1 MQDTEE
7 GSSRTEGYSIGQTMG
22 YNKADA
28 KTEKKWVSQ
37 QTTLIGT
44 DAVDVKADKV
54 SVEGAVIANVD
65 ENGVDQGNLNI
76 ETNELVVKDIKDKDY
91 QYGESYGIAISG
103 PGTRT
108 DGKETGAPKGT
119 GESGG
124 GSTTLN
130 FANNGQDNEQINR
143 GTIGKGNI
151 NAKTQ
156 IIYKTDG
163 DSVEG
168 LNRDVAK
175 AQQTTKQKKL
185 GGYDIQNLSIQNDMV
200 TNTGEW
206 VKDSFDTLAG
216 LPGNTFQA
224 GENVA
229 KAGTNL
235 AAATVENLTGNGDD
249 GVVTDYQGTI
259 RNQELGLQVKI
270 NETLIE
276 SLENMA
282 NDSESMANAEQA
294 LEDLANQAVRANG
307 ITDGDVKVVVYNKN
321 DGNMGGHK
329 NGTIY
334 LNMNYQDGSNETL
347 MEVMGDELSH
357 YVDYKNG
364 RPNSNVDSRRQDI
377 STDYG
382 DNAGDQT
389 KGYVGNEQ
397 VDATAFQESM
407 KNLDFTEANQE
418 VAATEG
424 MENRTTVYLRK
435 LDLPDSLNK
444 VGGHLFGKVT
454 ERENNQ
460 PDYHFSLEGNMK
472 GGEPKLN
479 TKKVIDNDNAAFTNG
494 GIIDQQVIA
503 PAKGM
508 SQTEFD
514 ELVIKNSRKYDT
526 KAPQNQYPIGG
537 VIGGPD
543 ARNSNTYVDNVV
555 EESGGKTKEFGDI
568 NAPRQNSGEIQ
579 EGLIKKTVDTKYGAK
594 ILWDKWTNGGKSTEA
609 LKAQRNQEKTEA
621 LRKDRGFKD

>member
-1 MQDTEE
+1 
-7 GSSRTEGYSIGQTMG
+7 MG

-276 SLENMA
+276 SIENMA

-357 YVDYKNG
+357 YVDYKKG

-382 DNAGDQT
+382 DNAGLQT
-389 KGYVGNEQ
+389 KGYVGNET
-397 VDATAFQESM
+397 VTPEDAMAFKKRLEG
-407 KNLDFTEANQE
+407 LDFSAANKE
-418 VAATEG
+418 VAGTEG
-424 MENRTTVYLRK
+424 MERRMTTQVHEVDPLGIKTGAYHASIKFKPENQELYKEDKRFQTDPSDGKRYITLGAGPKGINNKLTGDFNRNRDVS
-435 LDLPDSLNK
+435 LDNKILESLPIVPVEQEDQVFQEITELNK
-444 VGGHLFGKVT
+444 NYNQHRLEYDTFPDPNKTKGVGQAGTINRPGDSYNSNSYVSGIL
-454 ERENNQ
+454 
-460 PDYHFSLEGNMK
+460 
-472 GGEPKLN
+472 
-479 TKKVIDNDNAAFTNG
+479 NAADIPVPPMNDALNMPG
-494 GIIDQQVIA
+494 
-503 PAKGM
+503 
-508 SQTEFD
+508 
-514 ELVIKNSRKYDT
+514 YD
-526 KAPQNQYPIGG
+526 KPVPEQYFQN
-537 VIGGPD
+537 
-543 ARNSNTYVDNVV
+543 
-555 EESGGKTKEFGDI
+555 KKETHS
-568 NAPRQNSGEIQ
+568 PPSEGE
-579 EGLIKKTVDTKYGAK
+579 K
-594 ILWDKWTNGGKSTEA
+594 
-609 LKAQRNQEKTEA
+609 
-621 LRKDRGFKD
+621 

>member
-1 MQDTEE
+1 M
-7 GSSRTEGYSIGQTMG
+7 
-22 YNKADA
+22 
-28 KTEKKWVSQ
+28 V
-37 QTTLIGT
+37 
-44 DAVDVKADKV
+44 
-54 SVEGAVIANVD
+54 
-65 ENGVDQGNLNI
+65 ENGLNSPNLFW
-76 ETNELVVKDIKDKDY
+76 
-91 QYGESYGIAISG
+91 
-103 PGTRT
+103 P
-108 DGKETGAPKGT
+108 
-119 GESGG
+119 
-124 GSTTLN
+124 
-130 FANNGQDNEQINR
+130 
-143 GTIGKGNI
+143 
-151 NAKTQ
+151 
-156 IIYKTDG
+156 
-163 DSVEG
+163 SVHRQC
-168 LNRDVAK
+168 N
-175 AQQTTKQKKL
+175 
-185 GGYDIQNLSIQNDMV
+185 
-200 TNTGEW
+200 
-206 VKDSFDTLAG
+206 
-216 LPGNTFQA
+216 
-224 GENVA
+224 
-229 KAGTNL
+229 
-235 AAATVENLTGNGDD
+235 
-249 GVVTDYQGTI
+249 
-259 RNQELGLQVKI
+259 
-270 NETLIE
+270 
-276 SLENMA
+276 
-282 NDSESMANAEQA
+282 
-294 LEDLANQAVRANG
+294 ANG
-307 ITDGDVKVVVYNKN
+307 MVVVFFKNKH
-321 DGNMGGHK
+321 M
-329 NGTIY
+329 
-334 LNMNYQDGSNETL
+334 
-347 MEVMGDELSH
+347 VGDELSH
-357 YVDYKNG
+357 YVDYKKG

-594 ILWDKWTNGGKSTEA
+594 ILWDKWTKGGKSTEA